1 VEVTLMTTTVA
12 ISQRADDA
20 LRERLMVTPRALA
33 ALERQARRED
43 MTLGEL
49 VGCAL
54 EKIASQLLIE
64 ESVLSIQL
72 GSPCDPDSLLIERGF
87 DIGGGDA

>member
-1 VEVTLMTTTVA
+1 MTTTVA
-12 ISQRADDA
+12 IPRNADDA

-49 VGCAL
+49 VGGTL

-64 ESVLSIQL
+64 ESVLSIRL
-72 GSPCDPDSLLIERGF
+72 GSPCDPDPLLVERGF